1 MNLIR
6 KQNTPFSSLMDEFL
20 NTNWNITLPR
30 YSNSLPAVNVKE
42 KDKDFTLQ
50 IAVPGLNKDDFEISC
65 ENKVLSIEVI
75 QNDDDKNNDFTRQEF
90 NYNSFKRNFKIPESV
105 ELSKI
110 SASYLNG
117 VLEIKL
123 PKTKEAQ
130 PQQKKLIK
138 IE

>member
-6 KQNTPFSSLMDEFL
+6 KQNTWFPSLMDEFL
-20 NTNWNITLPR
+20 NTNWNVTVPD
-30 YSNSLPAVNVKE
+30 YSNSSPAVNVKE
-42 KDKDFTLQ
+42 NNKYFSLQ
-50 IAVPGLNKDDFEISC
+50 IAAPGINKADFEISF
-65 ENKVLSIEVI
+65 ENKVLLIQVI
-75 QNDDDKNNDFTRQEF
+75 QDDGNENNDFTRQEF
-90 NYNSFKRNFKIPESV
+90 NYSSFKRNFKIPESV

-110 SASYLNG
+110 SASYING

-138 IE
+138 IK

>member
-6 KQNTPFSSLMDEFL
+6 KQNTWFPSLMDEFL
-20 NTNWNITLPR
+20 NTNWNVTVPD
-30 YSNSLPAVNVKE
+30 YSNSSPAVNVKE
-42 KDKDFTLQ
+42 NNKYFSLQ
-50 IAVPGLNKDDFEISC
+50 IAAPGLNKADFEISF
-65 ENKVLSIEVI
+65 ENKVLLIQVI
-75 QNDDDKNNDFTRQEF
+75 QDDGNENNDFTRQEF
-90 NYNSFKRNFKIPESV
+90 NYSSFKRNFKIPESV

-110 SASYLNG
+110 SASYING

-138 IE
+138 IK